1 MKVTRK
7 DIDNLNAVLTV
18 NLVEADYSEKY
29 NNELRK
35 MRQRVDMPGFRKGM
49 VPKTLVEK
57 LYGSSIKAQV
67 LNDVLGDGLSDYIKN
82 EKLDIL
88 GAPLPV
94 EEEDQTNVNFE
105 LDKEFNFSFDIAFA
119 PALNVNYGVEVPVYD
134 IAVDDSMV
142 EEQVLRLRQ
151 NFGTYSTPESAEDE
165 DIIRGTVS
173 ELVDENPIVNE
184 HAVLS
189 ISRLKDEEQKKLFSG
204 AKKDDVI
211 TFNPRK
217 AMVEDAEIAAF
228 LGKKSDEIKENDH
241 DFSFTV
247 SEISRYTQAEIGK
260 ELFEKVY
267 GPDAVKDEAEFRGK
281 VKEDIKAQLRADE
294 DYRFEIDARNA
305 IIEQLKDLAMPE
317 AFLRRYLK
325 TQNEKVD
332 DETFD
337 KEFPGALEALKW
349 QLVEDEIGKKHE
361 LKLTEDDLQQEARNF
376 VRMQLRQYGL
386 SNAAD
391 DLVENFATESLKREE
406 DRRRIAD
413 RALQVKIFDALK
425 QDMKLKPTS
434 ITLADFNKL
443 FEQEA
448 KK

>member
-1 MKVTRK
+1 MC
-7 DIDNLNAVLTV
+7 
-18 NLVEADYSEKY
+18 S
-29 NNELRK
+29 
-35 MRQRVDMPGFRKGM
+35 PG
-49 VPKTLVEK
+49 
-57 LYGSSIKAQV
+57 
-67 LNDVLGDGLSDYIKN
+67 
-82 EKLDIL
+82 
-88 GAPLPV
+88 
-94 EEEDQTNVNFE
+94 
-105 LDKEFNFSFDIAFA
+105 
-119 PALNVNYGVEVPVYD
+119 
-134 IAVDDSMV
+134 
-142 EEQVLRLRQ
+142 
-151 NFGTYSTPESAEDE
+151 
-165 DIIRGTVS
+165 
-173 ELVDENPIVNE
+173 
-184 HAVLS
+184 
-189 ISRLKDEEQKKLFSG
+189 
-204 AKKDDVI
+204 
-211 TFNPRK
+211 
-217 AMVEDAEIAAF
+217 
-228 LGKKSDEIKENDH
+228 
-241 DFSFTV
+241 FTV

-425 QDMKLKPTS
+425 QDMKLKPTAIS
-434 ITLADFNKL
+434 LSDFNKL